1 MVVCLVHLV
10 CFVQPN
16 KRDKP
21 NEPNNGLLVLVDFFS
36 ILLETLSLTLL
47 TVNRFH
53 RTFIRPILLTTVLTS
68 EKYTLFFQCREHP
81 MRSALWLILPLAFLV
96 ELFDLPGH
104 ALEAL
109 YAAQTLAATTAP
121 SQESFAKSK
130 RPRTSHIRLTPPG
143 LGLTT
148 IQNFRT
154 ANSPSMARLVL
165 DLNAKAR
172 PSTPP
177 LLQAEG
183 VTIEIPNATLSP
195 SAKTKLAVG
204 GIAKPFIIT
213 QPSER
218 SVHIS
223 LPAGSFK
230 SYKLLALA
238 NPPRLVIDIV
248 PPSEPRTIQYTEP
261 TPDLASP
268 LPTPQQPLQPRTK
281 SFTTIVIDPGH
292 GGKDPG
298 ARGQQGTEEKD
309 ITLKVALKL
318 RDLLRQQRGIR
329 VLMTRER
336 DEFIELE
343 DRAKFA
349 NGQEADLFVSIHVN
363 SHPQRSVKGLEI
375 YHFGEAKD
383 QRALEVAARE
393 NGTPLN
399 STGVGWEY
407 LVADLLTAKKIEASL
422 ELAWT
427 AKEAMV
433 TNLNGQYALVD
444 HGVKT
449 APFYVL
455 RFTSMPSI
463 LAEIAYISN
472 SAEEDLLRTTRFT
485 TRVAEALMEGITA
498 FLASAKP
505 ATR

>member
-1 MVVCLVHLV
+1 
-10 CFVQPN
+10 
-16 KRDKP
+16 
-21 NEPNNGLLVLVDFFS
+21 
-36 ILLETLSLTLL
+36 
-47 TVNRFH
+47 
-53 RTFIRPILLTTVLTS
+53 
-68 EKYTLFFQCREHP
+68 
-81 MRSALWLILPLAFLV
+81 MRSALWLTLPLALLV
-96 ELFDLPGH
+96 GLFDLPGH

-109 YAAQTLAATTAP
+109 GAAQTIAATTAP
-121 SQESFAKSK
+121 RDESFPKSK
-130 RPRTSHIRLTPPG
+130 RPRTSPIRLTPPG
-143 LGLTT
+143 LGPTT

-154 ANSPSMARLVL
+154 ANSPNAARLVL

-172 PSTPP
+172 PNTHP

-183 VTIEIPNATLSP
+183 VTIEIPNTILSS
-195 SAKTKLAVG
+195 SAKTKLVEG
-204 GIAKPFIIT
+204 RIAKPFIIT

-218 SVHIS
+218 SVHVL
-223 LPAGSFK
+223 LPTGSFK
-230 SYKLLALA
+230 SYKLLTLA
-238 NPPRLVIDIV
+238 DPPRLVIDVV
-248 PPSEPRTIQYTEP
+248 PANEPPTIPRTGP
-261 TPDLASP
+261 SPDLAPP

-298 ARGQQGTEEKD
+298 ARGYQGTEEKD

-318 RDLLRQQRGIR
+318 RDLLRQQKGIR

-336 DEFIELE
+336 DEFVELE

-433 TNLNGQYALVD
+433 TNLNGQYTLVD

-485 TRVAEALMEGITA
+485 TRVAEALMEGITS
-498 FLASAKP
+498 FLVASAKP
-505 ATR
+505 TTR